1 MTEKLY
7 LLNATKLAH
16 IIVTQLA
23 KPQINLR
30 RKFRRFHYY
39 LRILH
44 AT

>member
-7 LLNATKLAH
+7 SLNATKLAH

-30 RKFRRFHYY
+30 SKFRRFHYH
-39 LRILH
+39 LGILH